1 MTDLHAECDNLHQ
14 EIAQIHDSVLWDVSI
29 LKELDAENDE
39 LKNECERLEEK
50 NVRRQTELIVALGD
64 AISAHNDRL
73 QAVERRDN
81 VLKELEGFSVLKR
94 SAEQHV
100 KRSEPRDKKPV
111 D

>member
-1 MTDLHAECDNLHQ
+1 MTGLRTERDNLRQ
-14 EIAQIHDSVLWDVSI
+14 QIAQIHDSVLRDASI

-64 AISAHNDRL
+64 AISMHNKRL

-81 VLKELEGFSVLKR
+81 VLKELEGFRVLKI
-94 SAEQHV
+94 SVEQHV
-100 KRSEPRDKKPV
+100 KR
-111 D
+111 